1 MSVSNDLSI
10 GFRTLEVQD
19 EIIEDLYADDKVKIW
34 DRRLALNPNL
44 YLELRSTTVDKH
56 TALGRVDATGEWII
70 RIQAQDIGGFKPR
83 NREQVFAL
91 DALLDD
97 NIPVVVLTGSA
108 GTGKTILTMAAAMEK
123 MEKKKYSKCIITR
136 PMSQVGKYQLGALPG
151 GVDEKFNP
159 YLMNYMT
166 NLEQFVSGNRANV
179 EHLIEQYKIEALPL
193 QFFRGA
199 SFNKTFV
206 IADEMQVCNHMEI
219 LTVGTRIGEG
229 SKIIIMGDLNQ
240 RDENI
245 TKEKTGLHKLMND
258 KRIRESGLVAT
269 ICLQKCERSETARL
283 FAEVFEEK

>member
-1 MSVSNDLSI
+1 LISVTNDLNV
-10 GFRTLEVQD
+10 GFRTLDVPESYL
-19 EIIEDLYADDKVKIW
+19 EDLYADDKVKIW
-34 DRRLALNPNL
+34 DRRLALYPNM
-44 YLELRSTTVDKH
+44 YVELRSMEKEKH
-56 TALGRVDATGEWII
+56 TALGRVNVTGEWII
-70 RIQAQDIGGFKPR
+70 RIQAQEIGGFKPR

-91 DALLDD
+91 DALMNDD
-97 NIPVVVLTGSA
+97 IPVVVLTGSA

-123 MEKKKYSKCIITR
+123 IQEKKYSRCIITR

-151 GVDEKFNP
+151 GIDEKFNP

-166 NLEQFVSGNRANV
+166 NLEQFVGGRNV
-179 EHLIEQYKIEALPL
+179 EHLVEQYRIEALPL
-193 QFFRGA
+193 QLFRGA
-199 SFNKTFV
+199 SFNKSFV

-229 SKIIIMGDLNQ
+229 SKLIVMGDLNQ

-258 KRIRESGLVAT
+258 KKVKESGLVAA
-269 ICLQKCERSETARL
+269 ICLQKCERSATARL